1 MFLINLGA
9 TDNRP
14 LYVPGVA
21 MGRNYRGLPDTH
33 TRLITAERVYS
44 DLPPESKPAEKV
56 SYIDGKNHESYST
69 SMAASFCTHLE
80 MSIFFVLDKHF
91 LFDPAVNSICLHPS
105 GCQNVFPPMK
115 NQYKTIHSRP

>member
-1 MFLINLGA
+1 MFLINLAA

-33 TRLITAERVYS
+33 TRLIRADSVYS
-44 DLPPESKPAEKV
+44 DLPPGSKPAEKM

-80 MSIFFVLDKHF
+80 MSIFLYWTNISFSTRPSTSFAFIPPVARMYF
-91 LFDPAVNSICLHPS
+91 HP
-105 GCQNVFPPMK
+105 
-115 NQYKTIHSRP
+115 